1 MAEKK
6 EVKDLVLRL
15 HEVGAVKFGDF
26 VTKIGIKTPVYFDLR
41 VMVSYPQIMEM
52 VSSQIYTL
60 IEKNQVKYD
69 HICGVPYTA
78 LPISTLVSVKANK
91 SMLIRRKETKEYG
104 TKKRIEG
111 HFKNG
116 EKCII
121 IEDVVTSG
129 SSIADTVKDLQNGG
143 LNITDAFVVLDRQ
156 QGGKDNLEKKNIKM
170 HVVVTLTEVLDILL
184 SANKI
189 SEEVFNNVINYINKS
204 KIDINGVEKKK

>member
-1 MAEKK
+1 MKSNAY
-6 EVKDLVLRL
+6 V
-15 HEVGAVKFGDF
+15 
-26 VTKIGIKTPVYFDLR
+26 ISVYFK
-41 VMVSYPQIMEM
+41 EM

-60 IEKNQVKYD
+60 IQKNQVKYD

-91 SMLIRRKETKEYG
+91 PMLIRRKETKEYG

-129 SSIADTVKDLQNGG
+129 SSIADTVK
-143 LNITDAFVVLDRQ
+143 
-156 QGGKDNLEKKNIKM
+156 
-170 HVVVTLTEVLDILL
+170 
-184 SANKI
+184 
-189 SEEVFNNVINYINKS
+189 VIRL
-204 KIDINGVEKKK
+204 